1 MLKAPDILVPVD
13 FSPTSI
19 NAVRVAL
26 GIAAPGGDLT
36 LLHVI
41 DEEFVGDAVAAGLG
55 ASEEITAKLR
65 EQAEANFANALV
77 GLETGEVEIERMVVV
92 GSPFVEI
99 LKIARDLDLPMIVM
113 GVRGRSTPPE
123 ELLFGS
129 TAEKVLRGARIPVLC
144 VPLWRRQRRRDR
156 SGAQAFAPSASP
168 PAPFAVKSV
177 LLNRKER
184 KVG

>member
-26 GIAAPGGDLT
+26 RIAAPGGDLT

-41 DEEFVGDAVAAGLG
+41 DSEFVEDAVAAGMG
-55 ASEEITAKLR
+55 SSDEITAKLR
-65 EQAEANFANALV
+65 QQAESSFEGALE
-77 GLETGEVEIERMVVV
+77 GLEAGDVDIERMVVV

-129 TAEKVLRGARIPVLC
+129 TAEKVLRGTRVPVLC
-144 VPLWRRQRRRDR
+144 VP
-156 SGAQAFAPSASP
+156 F
-168 PAPFAVKSV
+168 
-177 LLNRKER
+177 
-184 KVG
+184 

>member
-1 MLKAPDILVPVD
+1 MLKATDILVPVD

-26 GIAAPGGDLT
+26 GIAEPDGDVT

-41 DEEFVGDAVAAGLG
+41 DTEFVEDAVAAGMG
-55 ASEEITAKLR
+55 SSEEITAKLR
-65 EQAEANFANALV
+65 AQAESNFANS
-77 GLETGEVEIERMVVV
+77 LEGVAAAGVDIERMVVV

-113 GVRGRSTPPE
+113 GVRGRSTPSE

-129 TAEKVLRGARIPVLC
+129 TAEKVLRGTRVPVLC
-144 VPLWRRQRRRDR
+144 VP
-156 SGAQAFAPSASP
+156 F
-168 PAPFAVKSV
+168 
-177 LLNRKER
+177 
-184 KVG
+184 

>member
-1 MLKAPDILVPVD
+1 MLKATDILVPVD

-129 TAEKVLRGARIPVLC
+129 NAEKVLRGARVPVLC
-144 VPLWRRQRRRDR
+144 VPL
-156 SGAQAFAPSASP
+156 
-168 PAPFAVKSV
+168 
-177 LLNRKER
+177 
-184 KVG
+184 